1 MATPPRKSRSSKKTA
16 SSVPAVAGEAAG
28 PDRLT
33 AFLLPLALAVAAW
46 GVFDPDWYVAAHG
59 LADALAGAAA
69 AEVVAHYIGPGQA
82 LGLSPGMLFDEGWYR
97 AGHPDA
103 AAAIAD
109 GRVRSG
115 FEHYC
120 LEGHADR
127 SPHWLFDH
135 AFYCDANPDLTD
147 GVLRDGG
154 HFNLYDHMLRTG
166 SAQGRAPHR
175 LFDPVA
181 HAAAFAGDAELERL
195 GPFRHW
201 LTLVAAGGR
210 RQAAS
215 RGPRCCSMADGIAA
229 SMTTRTPRSAPARAA
244 PRCSTT

>member
-1 MATPPRKSRSSKKTA
+1 V